1 MTEEQYKRAKYLQT
15 ELYDVNRELESFKEH
30 EEDDISIGCISKNGG
45 QYFERMRISYG
56 KEYIFK
62 GLKGL
67 LEQYRDY
74 LDGEFKKL

>member
-1 MTEEQYKRAKYLQT
+1 MTEEQYKRAKYLQQ
-15 ELYDVNRELESFKEH
+15 ELYDVNCELESFKEH
-30 EEDDISIGCISKNGG
+30 GDDDISIGCTSKDCG
-45 QYFERMRISYG
+45 QYFERMRISYD

-62 GLKGL
+62 GLKKL